1 MFKSDIRDKLLF
13 EDSKFSNS
21 RRYFWAFQTL
31 GTMNQSIKAMIDA
44 YEDTF
49 TKDVW
54 EGRHKTL
61 WPLADTNSGRNAYWR
76 KRMASL
82 KRDFESEM
90 QALKII
96 VQENDDRR
104 KDIKNLR
111 DNLFS
116 GTSVLESRKSVEQ
129 TEITVAQGHNIK
141 LLTLVNM
148 FFLPLT
154 FVTSVFGMTN
164 MPSDA
169 NFWRFGVVM
178 VTVCVP
184 FFLLIGSMNTS
195 RGMKFWTEHFRS
207 FWIYIARLLM
217 WKRKPK
223 STGKS
228 SGASMTSDVSNEIPQ
243 KHGRSLSASEGIA
256 RRMGRGLNTEKK
268 PDSDHSPS
276 PRKPISS
283 GRPLSIMEEP
293 EPQAGP
299 VDSSTQSKNEKHN
312 EEIRTHPNLVLDL
325 SASPSLQ
332 KMQPAMTRTS
342 SNAATSESA
351 DGAEGPSSRA
361 ACQKN
366 NRGLWDTLRSTKRR
380 NAGREYPV

>member
-1 MFKSDIRDKLLF
+1 MFNSDIRDKLLF
-13 EDSKFSNS
+13 EDAKFTNS

-61 WPLADTNSGRNAYWR
+61 WPLADINSGRNAYWW

-82 KRDFESEM
+82 KKDFESEI
-90 QALKII
+90 QALRII
-96 VQENDDRR
+96 VMENDDRR

-129 TEITVAQGHNIK
+129 TEITVAQGHNIR

-164 MPSDA
+164 MPGDA
-169 NFWRFGVVM
+169 SFWRFGVVM

-184 FFLLIGSMNTS
+184 FFLLIGSMNST
-195 RGMKFWTEHFRS
+195 RGMKFWTKQLGS
-207 FWIYIARLLM
+207 IWAYIVRFFT
-217 WKRKPK
+217 WTRKAK
-223 STGKS
+223 STRKS
-228 SGASMTSDVSNEIPQ
+228 SDTSMTSDVRNKIVL
-243 KHGRSLSASEGIA
+243 KHDRSLSASEGIA
-256 RRMGRGLNTEKK
+256 RRTGPGLNTEKK
-268 PDSDHSPS
+268 PDSEQSPS
-276 PRKPISS
+276 PAKPISS
-283 GRPLSIMEEP
+283 GQSLPVQEEP
-293 EPQAGP
+293 EPAT
-299 VDSSTQSKNEKHN
+299 VNSSEPSKNEKHR
-312 EEIRTHPNLVLDL
+312 EEIDTQPNSVLNL

-332 KMQPAMTRTS
+332 KMQPAMTTAS
-342 SNAATSESA
+342 SNAATSESTEEP
-351 DGAEGPSSRA
+351 GGPSSRA
-361 ACQKN
+361 AFKKN
-366 NRGLWDTLRSTKRR
+366 DRGLWDRLRSSKRR
-380 NAGREYPV
+380 NGGKEYPV

>member
-13 EDSKFSNS
+13 EDSDFSNS

-61 WPLADTNSGRNAYWR
+61 WPLGDINSGRNAYWR
-76 KRMASL
+76 KRMMLL
-82 KRDFESEM
+82 KKDFESEI
-90 QALKII
+90 QGLKII
-96 VQENDDRR
+96 LQENDSRR

-164 MPSDA
+164 MPS
-169 NFWRFGVVM
+169 NGSFWTFGVVM
-178 VTVCVP
+178 ATVCVP

-195 RGMKFWTEHFRS
+195 RGMKFWTEQFGS
-207 FWIYIARLLM
+207 FLIYITRFFT
-217 WKRKPK
+217 WRRKPK

-228 SGASMTSDVSNEIPQ
+228 DGTSVTSDVSNEILL
-243 KHGRSLSASEGIA
+243 KKGRSLSTSEGIA
-256 RRMGRGLNTEKK
+256 RRMRKGLNAEEN
-268 PDSDHSPS
+268 PDSDHNSRPE
-276 PRKPISS
+276 KPISS
-283 GRPLSIMEEP
+283 NRPLPIREES
-293 EPQAGP
+293 EVAP
-299 VDSSTQSKNEKHN
+299 VDSSEPSRNEKRE
-312 EEIRTHPNLVLDL
+312 EEIGIEPL
-325 SASPSLQ
+325 SVSPSLQ
-332 KMQPAMTRTS
+332 KMQPVMTIVS
-342 SNAATSESA
+342 SNAATSESTE
-351 DGAEGPSSRA
+351 GAEGPSSRA
-361 ACQKN
+361 AFQKN
-366 NRGLWDTLRSTKRR
+366 DLGLWDRLWSSKRR
-380 NAGREYPV
+380 NGGREYSV

>member
-1 MFKSDIRDKLLF
+1 MFNGDIRDKLLF
-13 EDSKFSNS
+13 EDSDFTNS

-31 GTMNQSIKAMIDA
+31 GTMNQSIKAIIDA

-54 EGRHKTL
+54 EGRHRTL
-61 WPLADTNSGRNAYWR
+61 WPLTDMNSGRNSYWK

-82 KRDFESEM
+82 KRDFELEIE
-90 QALKII
+90 ALKII
-96 VQENDDRR
+96 VKENDVRR

-164 MPSDA
+164 MPPDA
-169 NFWRFGVVM
+169 DFWKFGVVIA
-178 VTVCVP
+178 TVCVP
-184 FFLLIGSMNTS
+184 FFLLIGSMNTN
-195 RGMKFWTEHFRS
+195 RGMKFWTEQFGS
-207 FWIYIARLLM
+207 FFLYAARIFM
-217 WKRKPK
+217 WMRKPK
-223 STGKS
+223 STRKS
-228 SGASMTSDVSNEIPQ
+228 STTSMTSENSNEMLHKQ
-243 KHGRSLSASEGIA
+243 GRSLSASEGIA
-256 RRMGRGLNTEKK
+256 RRTGRGISNEKK

-276 PRKPISS
+276 PRKFASPTQPPPIQEEPAPESSLVDPSEPSRDETNNEEVHTQPISA
-283 GRPLSIMEEP
+283 I
-293 EPQAGP
+293 
-299 VDSSTQSKNEKHN
+299 N
-312 EEIRTHPNLVLDL
+312 L

-332 KMQPAMTRTS
+332 KMQPALTAVS
-342 SNAATSESA
+342 SNAVASEVTEAS
-351 DGAEGPSSRA
+351 EGPSSRA
-361 ACQKN
+361 AFQKN
-366 NRGLWDTLRSTKRR
+366 DRGLWDRLRSSKRR
-380 NAGREYPV
+380 NGGREYSV

>member
-1 MFKSDIRDKLLF
+1 MFKSAIRDKLLF
-13 EDSKFSNS
+13 EDSGFTNS

-61 WPLADTNSGRNAYWR
+61 WPLIDINSGRNSYWR

-82 KRDFESEM
+82 KRDFESEI

-96 VQENDDRR
+96 VQENDDRM

-129 TEITVAQGHNIK
+129 TEITVSQGHNIK

-164 MPSDA
+164 MPSDGD
-169 NFWRFGVVM
+169 FWRFGVVM

-184 FFLLIGSMNTS
+184 FFLLIGSMNTN
-195 RGMKFWTEHFRS
+195 RGMKFWTEEFGS
-207 FWIYIARLLM
+207 FWKYT
-217 WKRKPK
+217 RKIFSSVKIPK
-223 STGKS
+223 STGKG
-228 SGASMTSDVSNEIPQ
+228 GATSMMSDNSEEMLEKQ
-243 KHGRSLSASEGIA
+243 GRSLSASEGIA
-256 RRMGRGLNTEKK
+256 RRTGMSLRAEKK
-268 PDSDHSPS
+268 PDSDHSPNPGKS
-276 PRKPISS
+276 VSLGYPLPIQ
-283 GRPLSIMEEP
+283 EEP
-293 EPQAGP
+293 GP
-299 VDSSTQSKNEKHN
+299 ECS
-312 EEIRTHPNLVLDL
+312 VLDRPEPSKDTKNKEVRTQPSSVINL

-332 KMQPAMTRTS
+332 KMQPALAATS
-342 SNAATSESA
+342 SNAVGSEKTEASEST
-351 DGAEGPSSRA
+351 SSRA
-361 ACQKN
+361 AFQKN
-366 NRGLWDTLRSTKRR
+366 DRGLWDRLRSSKRR
-380 NAGREYPV
+380 NRGREYPV

>member
-1 MFKSDIRDKLLF
+1 MFNSSIRDKLLF
-13 EDSKFSNS
+13 EDSTFSNS

-54 EGRHKTL
+54 EGQHRTL
-61 WPLADTNSGRNAYWR
+61 WPLDDISSGRNAYWR

-82 KRDFESEM
+82 KKDFESEI
-90 QALKII
+90 QALKIL

-111 DNLFS
+111 ENLFS

-129 TEITVAQGHNIK
+129 TEITVTQGHNIK

-164 MPSDA
+164 MPTDGS
-169 NFWRFGVVM
+169 FWRFGVVI

-195 RGMKFWTEHFRS
+195 RGMKFWTEQFGS
-207 FWIYIARLLM
+207 YIKRFFT

-228 SGASMTSDVSNEIPQ
+228 SGTGMTSDDRNERLQ
-243 KHGRSLSASEGIA
+243 KQSRSLSASEGIA
-256 RRMGRGLNTEKK
+256 RRTGRDLNTEKV
-268 PDSDHSPS
+268 PDSDHS
-276 PRKPISS
+276 
-283 GRPLSIMEEP
+283 
-293 EPQAGP
+293 
-299 VDSSTQSKNEKHN
+299 QSKYKETNIFKPASL
-312 EEIRTHPNLVLDL
+312 RKGGARA
-325 SASPSLQ
+325 SARSLL
-332 KMQPAMTRTS
+332 RTS
-342 SNAATSESA
+342 QE
-351 DGAEGPSSRA
+351 
-361 ACQKN
+361 
-366 NRGLWDTLRSTKRR
+366 
-380 NAGREYPV
+380 REA

>member
-13 EDSKFSNS
+13 EDERYSNS

-31 GTMNQSIKAMIDA
+31 GTMNQSIKAMINA
-44 YEDTF
+44 YEEAF
-49 TKDVW
+49 TKEVW

-61 WPLADTNSGRNAYWR
+61 WPLPDVNSGRNAYWR
-76 KRMASL
+76 KRMVSL
-82 KRDFESEM
+82 KKDFESEI
-90 QALKII
+90 QALKVI
-96 VQENDDRR
+96 VQENDDIR

-111 DNLFS
+111 ENLFS

-195 RGMKFWTEHFRS
+195 RGMKFWTEQLGS
-207 FWIYIARLLM
+207 IWTYIVRIFT
-217 WKRKPK
+217 WTRKPK
-223 STGKS
+223 STGK
-228 SGASMTSDVSNEIPQ
+228 
-243 KHGRSLSASEGIA
+243 
-256 RRMGRGLNTEKK
+256 
-268 PDSDHSPS
+268 
-276 PRKPISS
+276 
-283 GRPLSIMEEP
+283 
-293 EPQAGP
+293 
-299 VDSSTQSKNEKHN
+299 
-312 EEIRTHPNLVLDL
+312 
-325 SASPSLQ
+325 
-332 KMQPAMTRTS
+332 
-342 SNAATSESA
+342 
-351 DGAEGPSSRA
+351 
-361 ACQKN
+361 
-366 NRGLWDTLRSTKRR
+366 
-380 NAGREYPV
+380 

>member
-13 EDSKFSNS
+13 EDSDFSNS

-61 WPLADTNSGRNAYWR
+61 WPLGDINSGRNAYWR
-76 KRMASL
+76 KRMMLL
-82 KRDFESEM
+82 KKDFESEI
-90 QALKII
+90 QGLKII
-96 VQENDDRR
+96 LQENDSRR

-164 MPSDA
+164 MPS
-169 NFWRFGVVM
+169 NGSFWTFGVVM
-178 VTVCVP
+178 ATVCVP

-195 RGMKFWTEHFRS
+195 RGMKFWTEQFGS
-207 FWIYIARLLM
+207 FLIYITRFFT
-217 WKRKPK
+217 WRRKPK

-228 SGASMTSDVSNEIPQ
+228 DGTSVTSDVSNEILL
-243 KHGRSLSASEGIA
+243 KKGRSLSTSEGIA
-256 RRMGRGLNTEKK
+256 RRMRKGLNAEEN
-268 PDSDHSPS
+268 PDSDHSSRPE
-276 PRKPISS
+276 KPISS
-283 GRPLSIMEEP
+283 NRPLPIREES
-293 EPQAGP
+293 EVAP
-299 VDSSTQSKNEKHN
+299 VDSSEPSRNEKRE
-312 EEIRTHPNLVLDL
+312 EEIGIEPL
-325 SASPSLQ
+325 SVSPSLQ
-332 KMQPAMTRTS
+332 KMQPVMTIVS
-342 SNAATSESA
+342 SNAATSESTE
-351 DGAEGPSSRA
+351 GAEGPSSRA
-361 ACQKN
+361 AFQKN
-366 NRGLWDTLRSTKRR
+366 DLGLWDRLWSSKRR
-380 NAGREYPV
+380 NGGREYSV

>member
-13 EDSKFSNS
+13 EDSDFSNS

-61 WPLADTNSGRNAYWR
+61 WPLGDINSGRNAYWR
-76 KRMASL
+76 KRMMLL
-82 KRDFESEM
+82 KKDFESEI
-90 QALKII
+90 QGLKII
-96 VQENDDRR
+96 LQENDSRR

-164 MPSDA
+164 MPS
-169 NFWRFGVVM
+169 NGSFWTFGVVM
-178 VTVCVP
+178 ATVCVP

-195 RGMKFWTEHFRS
+195 RGMKFWTEQFGS
-207 FWIYIARLLM
+207 FLIYITRFFT
-217 WKRKPK
+217 WRRKPK

-228 SGASMTSDVSNEIPQ
+228 DGTSVTSDVSNEILL
-243 KHGRSLSASEGIA
+243 KKGRSLSTSEGIA
-256 RRMGRGLNTEKK
+256 RRMRKGLNAEEN
-268 PDSDHSPS
+268 PDSDHNSRPE
-276 PRKPISS
+276 KPISS
-283 GRPLSIMEEP
+283 NRPLPIREES
-293 EPQAGP
+293 EVAP
-299 VDSSTQSKNEKHN
+299 VDSSEPSRNEKRE
-312 EEIRTHPNLVLDL
+312 EEIGIEPL
-325 SASPSLQ
+325 SVSPSLQ
-332 KMQPAMTRTS
+332 KMQPVMTIVS
-342 SNAATSESA
+342 SNAATSESTE
-351 DGAEGPSSRA
+351 GAEGPSSRA
-361 ACQKN
+361 AFQKN
-366 NRGLWDTLRSTKRR
+366 DLGLWDRLWSSKRR
-380 NAGREYPV
+380 NGSREYSV